1 MMPYEI
7 AEVGNEKYLL
17 VHAGIAD
24 FEKGKDLDDYEP
36 ENFYTEPLDMDK
48 QYFSRTNVI
57 VGHMPT
63 ENGKIVRNGKNIAID
78 CGVANGGALACLCL
92 DNGKEYY
99 I

>member
-1 MMPYEI
+1 M
-7 AEVGNEKYLL
+7 AEVGGKKYLL

-36 ENFYTEPLDMDK
+36 DAFYTEALDMDRE
-48 QYFSRTNVI
+48 YFSRTGVI
-57 VGHMPT
+57 IGHTPT
-63 ENGKIVRNGKNIAID
+63 ENGKITRKGKNIAID
-78 CGVANGGALACLCL
+78 CGVANGGELACLCL